1 MKTTDDIAGIGMAGS
16 VDTTDAS
23 YIGGNDSSIM
33 VKPSKFGLGLDNLGP
48 LQLPKINHAQ

>member
-48 LQLPKINHAQ
+48 LQLPKINHA